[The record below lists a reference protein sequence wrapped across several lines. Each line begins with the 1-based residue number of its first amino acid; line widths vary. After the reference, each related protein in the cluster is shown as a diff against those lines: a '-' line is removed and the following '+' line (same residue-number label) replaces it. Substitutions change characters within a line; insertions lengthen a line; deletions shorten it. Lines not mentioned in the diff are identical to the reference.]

1 MQPATRFLARVK
13 RNNKYVFQKVAIKRD
28 RPVAPKD
35 ATSYYA
41 RYSNPTGRVTAPLG
55 TDLERAYVAFLNL
68 ESANKKVRA
77 GQAAP
82 VITVTD
88 DVALTDAIEEYLETA
103 EESWK

>member
-41 RYSNPTGRVTAPLG
+41 RYSNTRLDELPHRSEPILKGHMSL
-55 TDLERAYVAFLNL
+55 
-68 ESANKKVRA
+68 S
-77 GQAAP
+77 
-82 VITVTD
+82 
-88 DVALTDAIEEYLETA
+88 
-103 EESWK
+103 